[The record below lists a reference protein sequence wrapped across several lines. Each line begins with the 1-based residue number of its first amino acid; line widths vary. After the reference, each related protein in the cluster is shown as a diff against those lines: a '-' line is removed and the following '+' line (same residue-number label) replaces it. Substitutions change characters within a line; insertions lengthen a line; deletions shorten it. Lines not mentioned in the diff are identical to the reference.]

1 MKSVIVF
8 ILWVVVWLVVGGK
21 LWYEYVMTQINGNV
35 SSIVDTLV
43 TNGVWSWSQQI
54 VQQVQWQATQVVEEQ
69 KGILKKELKNQLT
82 DYLNK
87 KIDETF

>member
-1 MKSVIVF
+1 MKSFIVF
-8 ILWVVVWLVVGGK
+8 VIWVLVWLIVWWK
-21 LWYEYVMTQINGNV
+21 LWYEYVMTQINWNV

-54 VQQVQWQATQVVEEQ
+54 IQQVQWQAEQVVTEQ
-69 KGILKKELKNQLT
+69 KWVLKDELKKQLT

>member
-54 VQQVQWQATQVVEEQ
+54 AQQVQWQATQVVEEQ
-69 KGILKKELKNQLT
+69 KGILKEELKKQLT